1 MVSRL
6 DRNFYQKTKF
16 LKTMAVCLHN
26 KKSRGSSS
34 EPRLSVNTT
43 LLPHRAHLPGATVSS
58 LAEQSGPTWRLSTE
72 EGMAKR

>member
-58 LAEQSGPTWRLSTE
+58 LDFTNWVGLNRVARRG
-72 EGMAKR
+72 G